1 MQLSST
7 QPELPENAS
16 ESLSEHVLYSEASA
30 VLNFCVG
37 LIPILDS
44 IKATLMLEAIADYP
58 LALVGFHQHCLD
70 TKILHLHAQADVEII
85 DVALRE
91 HLAASV
97 LGFAA
102 AGGSDASQAAR
113 WDGQGVPP
121 HVLHSIQSGLATGF
135 QLAAAAGPLCDEPM
149 WGIAFEVR
157 ISPLQ
162 HGLKICRHSPVGHI
176 VWSNL
181 DLYDIRA
188 RSSCCHSY
196 RSALNAV
203 PLAHKP

>member
-1 MQLSST
+1 M
-7 QPELPENAS
+7 N
-16 ESLSEHVLYSEASA
+16 
-30 VLNFCVG
+30 
-37 LIPILDS
+37 S
-44 IKATLMLEAIADYP
+44 IKATLMSEATADCP
-58 LALVGFHQHCLD
+58 LAEIGFHQHCLD
-70 TKILHLHAQADVEII
+70 THLLYLHAQADVEILDI
-85 DVALRE
+85 ALRE

-135 QLAAAAGPLCDEPM
+135 QLATAAGPLCDEPM

-162 HGLKICRHSPVGHI
+162 HWLQV
-176 VWSNL
+176 
-181 DLYDIRA
+181 
-188 RSSCCHSY
+188 
-196 RSALNAV
+196 
-203 PLAHKP
+203 